1 LEGGRAVIISWN
13 TTQACNIN
21 CLHCYRDAGT
31 KLADELSTAEGKKLL
46 NEIAASG
53 FKIMVF
59 SGGEP
64 LLRSDIFELIHHAR
78 SIGLRPVLGT
88 NGTLITPDMAS
99 ALKMAGLAVAG
110 ISIDSR
116 EKAKHDWFRQ
126 SKGAWEQTMA
136 GIEACRHA
144 GLPFQIHTTVMN
156 WNEEEVT
163 GITDLAVELGAVAH
177 HIFFLV
183 PTGRGK
189 DIEETTLQSRQYE
202 NLLERILDKQTQV
215 NIELKP
221 TCAPQFM
228 RIASQKGI
236 PMRFSKGCLA
246 GTTYCVILPN
256 GDVQACPYLPVKAG
270 NVRIT
275 DFDLLWRD
283 NTLFNELRSENLK
296 GRCGSCGFSTVCG
309 GCRARAYYY
318 SEGDYLAEEPWCT
331 EGTGETFG
339 RKD

>member
-1 LEGGRAVIISWN
+1 MIISWN

-31 KLADELSTAEGKKLL
+31 RRSDELTTAEGKKLL

-64 LLRSDIFELIHHAR
+64 LLRSDIFELIRHAKGL
-78 SIGLRPVLGT
+78 GLRPVLGT
-88 NGTLITPDMAS
+88 NGTMITPQMA
-99 ALKMAGLAVAG
+99 AELKQAGLAVAG
-110 ISIDSR
+110 ISVDSR
-116 EKAKHDWFRQ
+116 AKANHDWFRQ
-126 SKGAWEQTMA
+126 SEGAWEQTMA
-136 GIEACRHA
+136 GIDACRQA
-144 GLPFQIHTTVMN
+144 GLAFQIHTTVMN
-156 WNEEEVT
+156 WNESEVID
-163 GITDLAVELGAVAH
+163 ITDLAVELGAIAH

-189 DIEETTLQSRQYE
+189 DIEETTLKTLQYE
-202 NLLERILDKQTQV
+202 ALLERILEKQRQV
-215 NIELKP
+215 PIELKP

-228 RIASQKGI
+228 RIARQRGI

-270 NVRIT
+270 NVKDT
-275 DFDLLWRD
+275 DFDVLWRD
-283 NTLFNELRSENLK
+283 NLLFNELRTEDLK
-296 GRCGSCGFSTVCG
+296 GQCGNCGFGGICG

-318 SEGDYLAEEPWCT
+318 SDGDYMAEEPWCT
-331 EGTGETFG
+331 GG
-339 RKD
+339 KS

>member
-1 LEGGRAVIISWN
+1 MIISWN

-31 KLADELSTAEGKKLL
+31 RQADELSTAEGKKLL
-46 NEIAASG
+46 NEIAVAG

-64 LLRSDIFELIHHAR
+64 LLRPDIFELISHAK
-78 SIGLRPVLGT
+78 SLGLRPVLGT
-88 NGTLITPDMAS
+88 NGTIITAQL
-99 ALKMAGLAVAG
+99 AAELRQAGLMMAG
-110 ISIDSR
+110 ISVDSR
-116 EKAKHDWFRQ
+116 EKANHDWFRQ
-126 SKGAWEQTMA
+126 SEGAWEQTMA
-136 GIEACRHA
+136 GIEACRQA
-144 GLPFQIHTTVMN
+144 GLAFQLHTTVMN

-163 GITDLAVELGAVAH
+163 DITDLAVELGAIAH

-189 DIEETTLQSRQYE
+189 DIEETTLKTLQYE
-202 NLLERILDKQTQV
+202 KLLERILEKQKHVT
-215 NIELKP
+215 IEIKP

-228 RIASQKGI
+228 RIARQQGI

-270 NVRIT
+270 NVKEI
-275 DFDLLWRD
+275 DFDVMWRN
-283 NTLFNELRSENLK
+283 NTLFNTLRTEELK
-296 GRCGSCGFSTVCG
+296 GRCGSCGFGDICG

-318 SEGDYLAEEPWCT
+318 SNGDYLAEEPWCT
-331 EGTGETFG
+331 GG
-339 RKD
+339 